1 MHDIIIAGGGMVGAS
16 LAVALAPLGLKVAM
30 IEAFAFSAST
40 AQPAYDD
47 RSVALSYGSSL
58 IYQDLGLWPA
68 LQDAAQPISSIHV
81 SDKGFFGTSRLH
93 ATKEK
98 VPALGYVIENRTL
111 GNVLYNTLQRS
122 AVDVM
127 APARVTNITQ
137 EQGGASAVLTVDNA
151 GVAQTL
157 HCRLLVI
164 ADGAD
169 SPLRQQLGINTREHD
184 YQQSAIIANVTSA
197 KPHQNI
203 AYERF
208 TRSGPL
214 ALLPL
219 SRERYSLVWTRRADE
234 VEQTLQLDDAEFLQ
248 QLQQAFG
255 YRQGE
260 FIKTGQRSSYP
271 LRLVKSAVESAG
283 RALVIGNASH
293 ALHPVAGQGL
303 NLALRDVAVLTRLL
317 RDAQYHA
324 EDVGCGDLLA
334 EYTRLRSPDYQRVVN
349 YTDGLVRIFSSDLPG
364 LGHARAGGLLAV
376 DRVKPLRRQLA
387 RQSMGLHYMR

>member
-1 MHDIIIAGGGMVGAS
+1 MVGAS
-16 LAVALAPLGLKVAM
+16 LAVALAPLGLRVAM
-30 IEAFAFSAST
+30 VEAFAFNPST

-58 IYQDLGLWPA
+58 IYQDLGLWSG
-68 LQDAAQPISSIHV
+68 LQNAAEPISSIHV
-81 SDKGFFGTSRLH
+81 SDQGFFGASRLH
-93 ATKEK
+93 AAKEK
-98 VPALGYVIENRTL
+98 VPALGYVIENRVL
-111 GNVLYNTLQRS
+111 GNVLYDTLQQS
-122 AVDVM
+122 EVEVI
-127 APARVTNITQ
+127 APARVTQITQ
-137 EQGGASAVLTVDNA
+137 QADDHAASLLIDNNGTEQELRC
-151 GVAQTL
+151 
-157 HCRLLVI
+157 HLLVI

-169 SPLRQQLGINTREHD
+169 SPLRKQLGISTRERD
-184 YQQSAIIANVTSA
+184 YQQSAVIANVSTA
-197 KPHQNI
+197 KPHHNI

-219 SRERYSLVWTRRADE
+219 SRGRYSLVWTRRADE
-234 VEQTLQLDDAEFLQ
+234 VADTLALDDAGFLQ

-260 FIKTGQRSSYP
+260 FVKTGKRSSYP
-271 LRLVKSAVESAG
+271 LRLVKSEVESAG

-317 RDAQYHA
+317 RAAVTNA
-324 EDVGCGDLLA
+324 EDVGSAELLA
-334 EYTRLRSPDYQRVVN
+334 EYTRLRTPDYQRVVN
-349 YTDGLVRIFSSDLPG
+349 YTDGLVRVFSSDLPG

-376 DRVKPLRRQLA
+376 DRLKPLRKQLA
-387 RQSMGLHYMR
+387 RHSMGLHYMR